1 MATLQIM
8 IRRFISRFIENDEAA
23 TMVEYA
29 LMLVLIAAVS
39 IAIVRTLGTSVSGA
53 FTSTNNAF

>member
-1 MATLQIM
+1 MATLQIT
-8 IRRFISRFIENDEAA
+8 IRRFIKNEQAA

-39 IAIVRTLGTSVSGA
+39 IAIVTTLGGNVSGTFTSV
-53 FTSTNNAF
+53 NNAF